1 MNGNTLQQTITANT
15 QPMRRKADAAQ
26 RSNRLKS
33 VLRLLG
39 PGLITG
45 AANDDP
51 SAIGTYAKA
60 GAAFGFSTLWIAPVV
75 FPMMA
80 ASMFLCSKLG
90 MVSGMGI
97 AGVLR
102 RYYSHR
108 LLYPV
113 VICLVIANIIEA
125 AADLSAIAASI
136 RLIIPVPLTAIIIGV
151 TGLILGLQTWG
162 SYALLQKI
170 FKWLALAL
178 LSYVGAAFLA
188 KPDLA
193 EVLRGTFVPHLRLDS
208 SHLAMLVAIVGTTM
222 SPYLFFWQSSQ
233 NVEEKTAN
241 GYHPEKRAGGS
252 KEELRFAAMD
262 ASIGMLFSSL
272 MMYFIILCTAATL
285 FKAGHL
291 RVDSAQAAAE
301 ALRPLAGKAAS
312 LLFAAGVVGVGI
324 LAVPVLT
331 TGAGYALAETFGWRH
346 GLAHKPGHAP
356 EFYAVIAFST
366 CVAVA
371 IGFSGINPISALF
384 FAAIIMGLLAPLL
397 LIIVMLITNNRRIMG
412 ERVNGRAI
420 NLFGWITT
428 AVVSAASLGLIW
440 TWLR

>member
-1 MNGNTLQQTITANT
+1 MHVRDNRRFRPQFSPFVTKPAAHEPHLHESRIRTLGALTLVHPSGHRQQTTIGRRQIVNGNTLQQTITANT

-51 SAIGTYAKA
+51 SAI
-60 GAAFGFSTLWIAPVV
+60 
-75 FPMMA
+75 
-80 ASMFLCSKLG
+80 
-90 MVSGMGI
+90 
-97 AGVLR
+97 
-102 RYYSHR
+102 
-108 LLYPV
+108 
-113 VICLVIANIIEA
+113 
-125 AADLSAIAASI
+125 AASI
-136 RLIIPVPLTAIIIGV
+136 RLIIPVPLTVIIIGV

-193 EVLRGTFVPHLRLDS
+193 EVVRGTFIPDLRLDS

-397 LIIVMLITNNRRIMG
+397 LMIVMLITNNRRIMG